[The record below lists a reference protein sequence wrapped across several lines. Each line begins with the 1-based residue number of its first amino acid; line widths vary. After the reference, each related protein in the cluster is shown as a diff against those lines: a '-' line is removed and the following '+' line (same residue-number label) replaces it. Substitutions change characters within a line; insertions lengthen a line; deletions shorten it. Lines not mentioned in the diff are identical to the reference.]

1 MSTSTHSNNLQ
12 SGFWADMEA
21 PEPGHSQLVWFMTF
35 ADLVCLLLA
44 FFVLMFAMKDL
55 DQSKF
60 KDLTSGF
67 KGAFSSKQGV
77 VARYAEEMR
86 ASESE
91 VKVRNKDVLGY
102 LDGLLMSR
110 VRTDPVWSTL
120 KAATTPHRELA
131 YALPLENLAA
141 VTEGTAAL
149 TPDGQQALV
158 RLAAV
163 LRNWD
168 NVVVLR
174 AVAPD
179 AETAG
184 PLLQQANTMQ
194 AELIS
199 RGATVLRQAEWRM
212 PAAPKNGKPF
222 PAQETGI
229 YLVIQGAK

>member
-1 MSTSTHSNNLQ
+1 MSQHSNNLQ

-91 VKVRNKDVLGY
+91 VKVRNKDVLEY
-102 LDGLLMSR
+102 LDALVKTRLQA
-110 VRTDPVWSTL
+110 DPVWGQL
-120 KAATTPHRELA
+120 KSARTPFGELA
-131 YALPLENLAA
+131 YALPMQNL
-141 VTEGTAAL
+141 VTTAEGAPAL
-149 TPDGQQALV
+149 TAEGLPSV
-158 RLAAV
+158 TRLASM

-179 AETAG
+179 AETGNA
-184 PLLQQANTMQ
+184 LLQQATAIQ
-194 AELIS
+194 AQLIA
-199 RGATVLRQAEWRM
+199 RGALVLRQAEWRQ
-212 PAAPKNGKPF
+212 PVAPVNGK
-222 PAQETGI
+222 AQPGQEVGV
-229 YLVIQGAK
+229 YLVVQGAK

>member
-1 MSTSTHSNNLQ
+1 MSQHSNNLQ
-12 SGFWADMEA
+12 SGFWSDMEA

-60 KDLTSGF
+60 QDITSGF
-67 KGAFSSKQGV
+67 KGAFSSKQGA

-86 ASESE
+86 PSENE

-110 VRTDPVWSTL
+110 LRTDPVWASL
-120 KAATTPHRELA
+120 KSVKTPLNELA
-131 YALPLENLAA
+131 YALPLASLVSTA
-141 VTEGTAAL
+141 EGSASL

-158 RLAAV
+158 RLAAM

-179 AETAG
+179 VESGNAM
-184 PLLQQANTMQ
+184 LQQAIAIQ
-194 AELIS
+194 AELTA
-199 RGATVLRQAEWRM
+199 RGALVLRQAEWRA
-212 PAAPKNGKPF
+212 PAALVKGKP
-222 PAQETGI
+222 AAGQETGV